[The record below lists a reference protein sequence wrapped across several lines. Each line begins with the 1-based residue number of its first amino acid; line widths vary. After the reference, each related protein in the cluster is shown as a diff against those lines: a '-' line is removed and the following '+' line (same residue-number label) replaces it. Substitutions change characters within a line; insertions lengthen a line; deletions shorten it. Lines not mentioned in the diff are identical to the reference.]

1 MVSGAAA
8 VAGESEAGDSTA
20 PRAPSCSSR
29 VLTDAVLQ
37 VQRDTITSI
46 NEVAK
51 ELWDIKSVL
60 TDINATLRQLVN
72 K

>member
-1 MVSGAAA
+1 MV
-8 VAGESEAGDSTA
+8 GETEAGDSTA
-20 PRAPSCSSR
+20 PRAPSRSSH

-37 VQRDTITSI
+37 VQRDTISSI

-51 ELWDIKSVL
+51 ELRHIKTVL
-60 TDINATLRQLVN
+60 TEINPTLKQLVN